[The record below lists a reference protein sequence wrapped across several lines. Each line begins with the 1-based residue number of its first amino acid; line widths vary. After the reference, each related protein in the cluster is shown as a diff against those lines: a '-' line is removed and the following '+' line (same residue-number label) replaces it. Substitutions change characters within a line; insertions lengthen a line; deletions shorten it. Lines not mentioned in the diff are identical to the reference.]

1 MDLLGGVNNSSRFG
15 EWGLAGV
22 SAWGRLCFGVV
33 DVVLVNFAVARA
45 YGICRP
51 LFDMLSS
58 AFGVGNPNYCVSE
71 WRYKRKAE
79 GLRCSEH

>member
-1 MDLLGGVNNSSRFG
+1 MDLLGGVNNSSRVG

-33 DVVLVNFAVARA
+33 NVVLVNFAVARV

-51 LFDMLSS
+51 LFDMLFS
-58 AFGVGNPNYCVSE
+58 AFGVEQPWKPQLLCF
-71 WRYKRKAE
+71 
-79 GLRCSEH
+79 